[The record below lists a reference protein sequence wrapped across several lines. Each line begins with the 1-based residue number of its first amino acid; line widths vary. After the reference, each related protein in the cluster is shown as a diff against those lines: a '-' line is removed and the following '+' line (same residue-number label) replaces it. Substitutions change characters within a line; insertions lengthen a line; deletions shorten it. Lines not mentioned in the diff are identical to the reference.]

1 MSIIDHESA
10 AEEIRRP
17 GYRRRRLS
25 GYEDGFH
32 LTFDYHIV
40 EPGAGAPPHHHDIDE
55 LIVVLEGEVE
65 ATLGNETHKALPM
78 QTIAI
83 PRDAHHGFT
92 VVGAKPAKLLVFFP
106 AADAF
111 TEKHTTYL

>member
-10 AEEIRRP
+10 SEETRRP

-25 GYEDGFH
+25 GYEDGFQ

-40 EPGAGAPPHHHDIDE
+40 DPGSGAPPHHHDVDE
-55 LIVVLEGEVE
+55 LIVVLEGEVD
-65 ATLGNETHKALPM
+65 AMLRGETHRALPM

-83 PRDAHHGFT
+83 PKDAHHGFT
-92 VVGAKPAKLLVFFP
+92 VVGPRPAKLLIFFP
-106 AADAF
+106 VSEAF

>member
-10 AEEIRRP
+10 AEETRRP

-25 GYEDGFH
+25 GYEDGFA

-40 EPGAGAPPHHHDIDE
+40 DPGSGAPPHHHDIDE
-55 LIVVLEGEVE
+55 LIVVLEGVVDADLNGEVHR
-65 ATLGNETHKALPM
+65 AHPM

-83 PRDAHHGFT
+83 PKDAHHGFT
-92 VVGAKPAKLLVFFP
+92 VVGPEPAKLLIFFP
-106 AADAF
+106 VTEAF
-111 TEKHTTYL
+111 TEKHTIYL

>member
-10 AEEIRRP
+10 AEELRRP

-25 GYEDGFH
+25 GYDDGLQ

-40 EPGAGAPPHHHDIDE
+40 EPGAGAPYHRHDCDE
-55 LIVVLEGEVE
+55 VIVVLEGEVDAVTHGVTE
-65 ATLGNETHKALPM
+65 RATAM
-78 QTIAI
+78 QSVTI
-83 PRDAHHGFT
+83 PRDAPHGFT
-92 VVGAKPAKLLVFFP
+92 VVGDKPAKLLVFFP
-106 AADAF
+106 VTDAF